1 MNLITRRLARGEG
14 EAFSGMTFPAYR
26 HLMGLSEAPRLPN
39 EAATSVVQ
47 PVAVLAIADGAPAGL
62 ALADLP
68 VSEGGQHPQLL
79 SVFVPPAHRGR
90 GVARRLIESIEEEVL
105 RAGFDRIET
114 TYTTGK
120 EPVRWIELLLDS
132 RGWSDPVTRMV
143 SVKLD
148 VARARTAPWLARQ
161 RLRPGW
167 EIFEWS
173 SLTSEEYEALRES
186 NRQERWIAPDLEP
199 WKHDVLGFEP
209 VSSLGL
215 KRDGQIVGWNITHVI
230 SSDTLRF
237 TCSFIR
243 KPLGRMGKI
252 LPLYSESFRRMEG
265 AGFTTATLTAPLHHG
280 GMARFSKK
288 WIGPWASFIGETRG
302 RHKILALESEQS

>member
-1 MNLITRRLARGEG
+1 MNLKTRRLEHGEG

-26 HLMGLSEAPRLPN
+26 HLLGLVQAPRLPN
-39 EAATSVVQ
+39 EAATSIVQ
-47 PVAVLAIADGAPAGL
+47 PLAILAIMDGAPAGL

-68 VSEGGQHPQLL
+68 VAEGGQGPQLL
-79 SVFVPPAHRGR
+79 SVFVTPTHRGR
-90 GVARRLIESIEEEVL
+90 GVARRLVEAIEEEVL
-105 RAGFDRIET
+105 QAGFDRIET

-120 EPVRWIELLLDS
+120 DPVLWMELLLDS
-132 RGWSDPVTRMV
+132 LGWSDPVARMV

-161 RLRPGW
+161 KLRPGW

-186 NRQERWIAPDLEP
+186 NRRDSWIAPDLEP
-199 WKHDVLGFEP
+199 WKHDAVGFEP

-215 KRDGQIVGWNITHVI
+215 RRDGQIVGWNITHVI

-243 KPLGRMGKI
+243 KPLGKMGKI
-252 LPLYSESFRRMEG
+252 LPLYSESFRRMEA
-265 AGFTTATLTAPLHHG
+265 AGFTTATLTAPLHHA
-280 GMARFSKK
+280 GMAKFSRK
-288 WIGPWASFIGETRG
+288 WIGPWASFVGETRG
-302 RHKILALESEQS
+302 RHKLLEHKSEGA